1 MRLWSLHP
9 SYLDAR
15 GLVACW
21 REGLLARK
29 VLLGQTTGYRSHP
42 QLVRFRAQPNPIAA
56 LDQYLQALL
65 DEAGQRGYAF
75 NPSKISIHPA
85 KIYMT
90 VTDGQLA
97 FELEHLKNK
106 LLKRSPAIYERIARL
121 TFPLPNPIFTV
132 VKGEPEAWER
142 RILQPDRGSLRHC

>member
-75 NPSKISIHPA
+75 DASKIVIQPIQLH
-85 KIYMT
+85 MT
-90 VTDGQLA
+90 VTDGQLV

-106 LLKRSPAIYERIARL
+106 LLKRNPAGYELIASL
-121 TFPLPNPIFTV
+121 AFPLPNPIFTV

-142 RILQPDRGSLRHC
+142 GVLS